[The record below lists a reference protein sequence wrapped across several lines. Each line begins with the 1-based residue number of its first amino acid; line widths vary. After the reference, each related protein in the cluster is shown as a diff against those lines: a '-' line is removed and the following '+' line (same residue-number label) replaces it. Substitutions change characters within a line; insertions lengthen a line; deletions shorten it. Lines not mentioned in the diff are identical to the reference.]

1 MAKARSPD
9 WNSIKTDYIQLNGE
23 VKLKEFAEKHGVK
36 YSTLR
41 SRKNREKW
49 DEEINIATKIK
60 NDATKPK
67 DVATEKKKKKI
78 EKVENK
84 IEAVEKL
91 EEADL
96 TEKQRLFCLYYIK
109 SFNATMSAI
118 KAGYAKNSA
127 HVEGYRLLR
136 NDKVKAEIKR
146 LKGNMQQDIFI
157 DAMDVLNKYIEIA
170 FADITDYVSFGNT
183 EIVVDKDEEGKP
195 ITRKINYVD
204 LKDSDY
210 IDGTILTEVSQGK
223 DGVKVKLADK
233 MKALEKLELY
243 FDLLP
248 DKFKRQIQEEKLEIE
263 KAKVFGAEEGDENQE
278 GIDSFIE
285 ATKLSEEEAK
295 ALFKDDDNEDIQ
307 EEKED

>member
-1 MAKARSPD
+1 MARARSPD
-9 WNSIKTDYIQLNGE
+9 WELIKKDYIKLNGE

-49 DEEINIATKIK
+49 DEEINTVATKIK
-60 NDATKPK
+60 NDATKLK
-67 DVATEKKKKKI
+67 DVATNKRTKKI
-78 EKVENK
+78 EKVGKK
-84 IEAVEKL
+84 IEVVERL
-91 EEADL
+91 EDADL

-118 KAGYAKNSA
+118 KAGYAKDSA
-127 HVEGYRLLR
+127 HVEGCRLLR
-136 NDKVKAEIKR
+136 NAKVKAEIKR
-146 LKGNMQQDIFI
+146 LKGSMQQDIFI

-195 ITRKINYVD
+195 ITRNINYVD

-210 IDGTILTEVSQGK
+210 IDGTILTEVSEGK

-248 DKFKRQIQEEKLEIE
+248 DKFKRQIQEEKLQLE
-263 KAKVFGAEEGDENQE
+263 KDKFNLIKEKEEGNKEEQ
-278 GIDSFIE
+278 IE
-285 ATKLSEEEAK
+285 ILIKRKGEE
-295 ALFKDDDNEDIQ
+295 
-307 EEKED
+307 

>member
-9 WNSIKTDYIQLNGE
+9 WNLIKADYIKLNGE

-49 DEEINIATKIK
+49 DEEINTVATKIK
-60 NDATKPK
+60 NDATKLK
-67 DVATEKKKKKI
+67 DVATNKRTKKI
-78 EKVENK
+78 EKVEKK
-84 IEAVEKL
+84 IKAVEKL
-91 EEADL
+91 ERADL

-109 SFNATMSAI
+109 SFNATMAAI
-118 KAGYAKNSA
+118 KAGYSKDSA
-127 HVEGYRLLR
+127 HVEGCRLLR
-136 NDKVKAEIKR
+136 NAKVKAEIKR
-146 LKGNMQQDIFI
+146 LKGNMTEDIFI

-195 ITRKINYVD
+195 IIRNINYVD

-248 DKFKRQIQEEKLEIE
+248 DKFKRRIEEEKLELE
-263 KAKVFGAEEGDENQE
+263 KEKMESENKEQSPPIINI
-278 GIDSFIE
+278 IDSWSDHDE
-285 ATKLSEEEAK
+285 
-295 ALFKDDDNEDIQ
+295 
-307 EEKED
+307 

>member
-9 WNSIKTDYIQLNGE
+9 WNLIKTDYIKLNGE

-49 DEEINIATKIK
+49 DEEINIVATKIK

-67 DVATEKKKKKI
+67 DVATEKKKKRI
-78 EKVENK
+78 EKVEKK

-109 SFNATMSAI
+109 SFNATMAAI
-118 KAGYAKNSA
+118 KAGYSKDSA
-127 HVEGYRLLR
+127 HVIGYENLR
-136 NDKVKAEIKR
+136 KPNIKKEIKR
-146 LKGNMQQDIFI
+146 LKGNMTEDIFI

-183 EIVVDKDEEGKP
+183 EIVVNKDEEGKP
-195 ITRKINYVD
+195 ITRNINYVD

-263 KAKVFGAEEGDENQE
+263 K
-278 GIDSFIE
+278 
-285 ATKLSEEEAK
+285 
-295 ALFKDDDNEDIQ
+295 
-307 EEKED
+307 EEKKARIKKLKADTNRITGVNKEIEDLSAIYKEIYGDTDGNK

>member
-1 MAKARSPD
+1 MARARSPD
-9 WNSIKTDYIQLNGE
+9 WNLIKADYIKLNGE

-49 DEEINIATKIK
+49 DEEINIVATKIK

-78 EKVENK
+78 EKVEKK

-157 DAMDVLNKYIEIA
+157 DAIDVLNKYIEIA
-170 FADITDYVSFGNT
+170 FADITDYVSFGQE
-183 EIVVDKDEEGKP
+183 EITIDTDPEGRP
-195 ITRKINYVD
+195 IKRKINVVN
-204 LKDSDY
+204 LKDSSI
-210 IDGTILTEVSQGK
+210 IDGSILTEVSEGR

-248 DKFKRQIQEEKLEIE
+248 DKFKRRIEEEKLELEKEKIE
-263 KAKVFGAEEGDENQE
+263 SENKEQSPPIINI
-278 GIDSFIE
+278 IDSWSDHDE
-285 ATKLSEEEAK
+285 
-295 ALFKDDDNEDIQ
+295 
-307 EEKED
+307 

>member
-9 WNSIKTDYIQLNGE
+9 WNLIKADYIKLNGE

-49 DEEINIATKIK
+49 DEEINTVATKIK
-60 NDATKPK
+60 NDATKLK
-67 DVATEKKKKKI
+67 DVATNKRTKKI
-78 EKVENK
+78 EKVEKK
-84 IEAVEKL
+84 IKAVEKL
-91 EEADL
+91 ERADL

-109 SFNATMSAI
+109 SFNATMAAI
-118 KAGYAKNSA
+118 KAVYSKDSA
-127 HVEGYRLLR
+127 HVEGCRLLR
-136 NDKVKAEIKR
+136 NAKVKAEIKR
-146 LKGNMQQDIFI
+146 LKGNMTEDIFI

-195 ITRKINYVD
+195 IIRNINYVD

-248 DKFKRQIQEEKLEIE
+248 DKFKRRIEEEKLELE
-263 KAKVFGAEEGDENQE
+263 KEKMESENKEQSPPIINI
-278 GIDSFIE
+278 IDSWSDHDE
-285 ATKLSEEEAK
+285 
-295 ALFKDDDNEDIQ
+295 
-307 EEKED
+307 